1 MAAPKKTTESGNKAP
16 TKAPTKNTTKAPA
29 KKNAADELAKVDGE
43 NGVQTETKASTA
55 PPKKGLTAAAKKKI
69 LAVPAIP
76 TDAISDTC
84 QAVESLKADEAISIG
99 KELLES
105 QEYSE
110 FKLGGILSVIDINGY
125 WQQTGAESFKSFIQE
140 HYNIQYRKANYLMKI
155 YNSLVVSGV
164 DWEQVSHIGWSKL
177 KEICD
182 KLTTENVDVWVK
194 LAESNTV
201 VNLIEEIKKRDGDG
215 ELKEP
220 KPDKNDADT
229 PNVSTRTFRLHE
241 DQKATV
247 NDAVE
252 MVKEQLDTEHDS
264 TAITHMCEMTLQGK
278 LGKKAGNA
286 SAAKGK
292 EKPWDEQ
299 IRERAASEDD
309 EQRVQVVYDV
319 IELMSELYPEY
330 DFSVDQASDG
340 EEEEEEQA
348 EE

>member
-1 MAAPKKTTESGNKAP
+1 MAPRKTPAKDGNATGNKAP
-16 TKAPTKNTTKAPA
+16 TKANKAPA

-43 NGVQTETKASTA
+43 NGVQTETKAATA

-69 LAVPAIP
+69 LAVPTIP

-164 DWEQVSHIGWSKL
+164 DWEQVNHIGWSKL
-177 KEICD
+177 KEICE
-182 KLTTENVDVWVK
+182 KLTTENVDTWVK

-215 ELKEP
+215 NPKEP

-278 LGKKAGNA
+278 LGKKSAG
-286 SAAKGK
+286 AAPAKSK
-292 EKPWDEQ
+292 DWNEQ
-299 IRERAASEDD
+299 IRERAASED
-309 EQRVQVVYDV
+309 EEERVQVVYDV

-330 DFSVDQASDG
+330 DFSVDQASSDG
-340 EEEEEEQA
+340 DEEEEEEQA